1 MSFGVAT
8 SNIFDLLGE
17 DGKSVDLKK
26 KAGKET
32 KEKTSAAKPAGA
44 APAKKA
50 EEKKKPA
57 EAKAAPAAPKAQ
69 GAGKTGA
76 GKFAAKGGAGKEGV
90 KDDKQRAER
99 PPRAQRP
106 PRQGGERVLDPA
118 EDKLARPATSERPLR
133 EDRSHR
139 EHREAGPREHREDRP
154 APARE
159 PREPRDERFNRK
171 RAFDRHQS
179 GTGRLATENKK
190 SGGGRGNWG
199 KEGEEVSEAQPQATE
214 AAENAEKTEE
224 VKEVTE
230 ETPAE
235 AEAPKKE
242 EDPDAKLLSYEEY
255 LRTQSAKPV
264 SVDLRGKLRQAN
276 EGSDDPSWKTFA
288 KLDRADEDVVLVGGK
303 KKAEKKA
310 APAAATPAKKD
321 GAVPVDQVL
330 QLQFPSEDRG
340 SGKRGGRRSGPPR
353 RGGASS
359 GGAQQVAKDV
369 QLNLTDASN
378 FPSLVKA

>member
-1 MSFGVAT
+1 MSYGVET

-17 DGKSVDLKK
+17 DGKAVELKK

-32 KEKTSAAKPAGA
+32 KEKTATATAAKPAGAKPAGA

-57 EAKAAPAAPKAQ
+57 ESGAGKVATAAPKAQ
-69 GAGKTGA
+69 GAGKSGA
-76 GKFAAKGGAGKEGV
+76 GKSAPRSGAGKEGV
-90 KDDKQRAER
+90 KEGDKPRADR

-118 EDKLARPATSERPLR
+118 EDKPARVDRPLR
-133 EDRSHR
+133 EDRPHR
-139 EHREAGPREHREDRP
+139 EHRDEHHDDRS
-154 APARE
+154 
-159 PREPRDERFNRK
+159 NRK

-179 GTGRLATENKK
+179 GTGRLPTENKK
-190 SGGGRGNWG
+190 SGGGKGNWG
-199 KEGEEVSEAQPQATE
+199 KEGEEVVEAQQP
-214 AAENAEKTEE
+214 AEGAETVEKTEE
-224 VKEVTE
+224 VKETTE
-230 ETPAE
+230 ETPAAE

-255 LRTQSAKPV
+255 LRTQAAKPV

-276 EGSDDPSWKTFA
+276 EGSEDASWKTFQ
-288 KLDRADEDVVLVGGK
+288 KLDRADADVLLVGGK
-303 KKAEKKA
+303 KKVEKKA
-310 APAAATPAKKD
+310 AAAAAAAAPAKKD
-321 GAVPVDQVL
+321 GSVPVDQVL
-330 QLQFPSEDRG
+330 QLQFPSEDRS
-340 SGKRGGRRSGPPR
+340 SGKRGGRRNGPPR
-353 RGGASS
+353 RVGAST
-359 GGAQQVAKDV
+359 GGAQQAAGKDV